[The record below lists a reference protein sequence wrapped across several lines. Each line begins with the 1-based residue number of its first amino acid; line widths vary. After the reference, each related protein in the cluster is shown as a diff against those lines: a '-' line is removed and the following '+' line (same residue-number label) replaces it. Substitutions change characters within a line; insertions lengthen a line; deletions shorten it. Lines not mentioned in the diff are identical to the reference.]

1 MKKKSSQE
9 DNLKEEIF
17 VTDVTG
23 LLNKQYSLLDVR
35 EDEIIEVTFVREG
48 EEEIENNKISLT
60 TPLAK
65 ALIGKTISDIV
76 VIKSNI
82 KNRIMEEKF
91 KIMSIE

>member
-1 MKKKSSQE
+1 MKKKINQE
-9 DNLKEEIF
+9 ENLNEEIF
-17 VTDVTG
+17 VTETTG
-23 LLNKQYSLLDVR
+23 LLNKQYSLLDVK
-35 EDEIIEVTFVREG
+35 EDEIIEVIFVRDG

-76 VIKSNI
+76 VIKSTI
-82 KNRIMEEKF
+82 KNRIMEERF

>member
-1 MKKKSSQE
+1 MKKKNSQE
-9 DNLKEEIF
+9 DNFKEEIF

-82 KNRIMEEKF
+82 KNRIMEEKL